1 MNDHLCAE
9 AALLTDRTLTIVLLR
24 ERRGRAFV
32 AAPPPPPAKTLQPPD
47 HQSGKSIAV
56 LGRQMPVSP
65 TLQKLQLFR
74 RSLSSRF
81 YITCPSRA
89 KSLPVMCGTRSA
101 GFADECEVKRMSQ
114 NGSTRSPS
122 VILADN
128 NPAYSYGYEAP
139 KPSNAPGG

>member
-1 MNDHLCAE
+1 MCRSSSAHRQNADDSSSTRE
-9 AALLTDRTLTIVLLR
+9 ARKSVCCSPP
-24 ERRGRAFV
+24 
-32 AAPPPPPAKTLQPPD
+32 PPPPPAKTLQPPD